1 MLYWV
6 HLAWTGFELTALV
19 VICTDCIVSFNG
31 NYYTIITTTVPDIK
45 VSHVVVVVLYTGHY
59 REVPHVYWLV
69 TDIKVS
75 HVVVVDLYTE
85 GITEKYH
92 MYTG

>member
-1 MLYWV
+1 M
-6 HLAWTGFELTALV
+6 

-45 VSHVVVVVLYTGHY
+45 VSHVVVVDLYTGHY

-75 HVVVVDLYTE
+75 HVVVVDLYTGHYRE
-85 GITEKYH
+85 VPH
-92 MYTG
+92 L

>member
-1 MLYWV
+1 
-6 HLAWTGFELTALV
+6 V
-19 VICTDCIVSFNG
+19 VIWTDCIVSFNG

-69 TDIKVS
+69 TDNKARHGLMVGRNAGC
-75 HVVVVDLYTE
+75 Y
-85 GITEKYH
+85 
-92 MYTG
+92 

>member
-1 MLYWV
+1 M
-6 HLAWTGFELTALV
+6 
-19 VICTDCIVSFNG
+19 
-31 NYYTIITTTVPDIK
+31 
-45 VSHVVVVVLYTGHY
+45 VVVVLYTGHY

-75 HVVVVDLYTE
+75 HVVVVDLYTC
-85 GITEKYH
+85 ITEKYH